1 MFSFERIA
9 IKDAWYIFIPDFLLE
24 KETYAM
30 YDYFHQHLA
39 WESSEITVFG
49 KTYSTPRLEA
59 FYALE
64 NQSYSYSGKKLK
76 VHKFDAELLKLK
88 QRIEAEILHEESF
101 NSVLANLY
109 RNGLDSNGWHADN
122 EKELGKNP
130 LIASLSLGETRRF
143 DLKHNLTKEKLSFDL
158 KAGSLL
164 IMGGSMQHFW
174 KHQIAKSKKVGNA
187 RINLTF
193 RKIIPNTLNRL

>member
-1 MFSFERIA
+1 MLVFERVEIENG
-9 IKDAWYIFIPDFLLE
+9 WYIFVPNFLEE
-24 KETYAM
+24 KAANDLFE
-30 YDYFHQHLA
+30 YFFQHLN
-39 WESSEITVFG
+39 WESSEIIIFG

-76 VHKFDAELLKLK
+76 VNDFDVELLKLK
-88 QRIEAEILHEESF
+88 QRIEAEVLHEESF

-143 DLKHNLTKEKLSFDL
+143 DLKHNFTKEKLSFDL

-174 KHQIAKSKKVGNA
+174 KHQIAKSKKIEQA

-193 RKIIPNTLNRL
+193 RKIIS